1 MLTALH
7 RRALLSNLLH
17 VHSQLRAM
25 EGLLLQGGCPSPL
38 DQYVPDLSPT
48 EVNVIKDDFQRI
60 RSAIEKYL
68 EEYEIPIDTRRVSL
82 RWALQTGVSFLSVA
96 VAEMSAERL
105 RGYGPL
111 DQEGQAAVLAIQ
123 QELDRLLDR
132 VRTYLREGAG

>member
-17 VHSQLRAM
+17 IHTRLREM
-25 EGLLLQGGCPSPL
+25 EGLLFQVGYPSRL
-38 DQYVPDLSPT
+38 DQYMPDLSPT
-48 EVNVIKDDFQRI
+48 EVKVVEDYFQRI
-60 RSAIEKYL
+60 RSAMEKYL
-68 EEYEIPIDTRRVSL
+68 EEYEVPIDTRRVSL
-82 RWALQTGVSFLSVA
+82 RWALQTGLSFLSVA
-96 VAEMSAERL
+96 VAEMSPERL